1 MKQEEVP
8 QDSRLLEGQ
17 QQICYAVDE
26 QGHYVLAPSAGWDP
40 SNVTNIQAWDVI
52 RDQLNEVLAGIR
64 AGEQSALAFHMARN
78 QMDVA
83 LLAEY
88 VGLSRWRVRRHL
100 KPKIFARLKPVL
112 LQRYAD
118 LFEISVTSL
127 CSVPDAVVL
136 PVPELATITASNED
150 QVS

>member
-1 MKQEEVP
+1 MRQEEVP

-40 SNVTNIQAWDVI
+40 SNITNIQAWDVI
-52 RDQLNEVLAGIR
+52 RDQLSELLAAIR
-64 AGEQSALAFHMARN
+64 AGEQSPLAFHMARN

-83 LLAEY
+83 LLSAY
-88 VGLSRWRVRRHL
+88 VGLARWRVRRHL
-100 KPKIFARLKPVL
+100 KPKVFASLKPAL

-118 LFEISVTSL
+118 LFQISVAAL
-127 CSVPDAVVL
+127 QSVPEAIVL
-136 PVPELATITASNED
+136 PVPELAAVTASDKEPAK
-150 QVS
+150 